1 VCSLDYIV
9 NIGTQGGAAGVLDPG
24 FDPAQDRISAD
35 VMMDPRP
42 EITPIL
48 RAISAGDR
56 DAVEQLVPLV
66 YDTLKRI
73 AHRQLRRSN
82 APLSTT
88 ELVHEAFLKVV
99 PAPSDW
105 LSRGHFFGVVARA
118 MRQTLIDIAR
128 RRRTAP
134 SEPELRAVL
143 GSADTEI
150 ALEDLIALGD
160 ALQRLGQLNP
170 RLKTVVEYRYFAG
183 LSEEEIAEVLQVSI
197 RTVERDWVKARL
209 WLHTELYPETGPPDV
224 TS

>member
-1 VCSLDYIV
+1 VTV
-9 NIGTQGGAAGVLDPG
+9 GPK
-24 FDPAQDRISAD
+24 
-35 VMMDPRP
+35 P

-56 DAVEQLVPLV
+56 DAVERLVPLV

-82 APLSTT
+82 GPLSTT

-99 PAPSDW
+99 PVPSDW
-105 LSRGHFFGVVARA
+105 VSRAHFFGVAARA

-128 RRRTAP
+128 RRRTA
-134 SEPELRAVL
+134 STKQQLRAVL
-143 GSADTEI
+143 GTADTDV

-160 ALQRLGQLNP
+160 ALQRLGTLNA
-170 RLKTVVEYRYFAG
+170 RLRTVVEYRYFAG
-183 LSEEEIAEVLQVSI
+183 LSEEEIADLLQLSI

-209 WLHTELYPETGPPDV
+209 WLHHELYPEHERLEGT
-224 TS
+224 T